1 MVYLEIIN
9 GGIVMVV
16 IVVPKDTVGV
26 AMDVDS
32 NFSIDSDMH
41 IVFHI
46 YGNTFHCVGREN
58 KTTFAGELEST

>member
-1 MVYLEIIN
+1 MVYPEIIN

-16 IVVPKDTVGV
+16 IVVPEDTVGV
-26 AMDVDS
+26 AMDV
-32 NFSIDSDMH
+32 FSIDFDMH

-46 YGNTFHCVGREN
+46 YGNTFNCVGREN